1 MLFSSPFGICAPSG
15 GIALHPELLVRK
27 RIWLMTLVLAGAFL
41 LVIGRIATLTIRDAE
56 ALTAR
61 GVAQWTKA
69 GTVTARRGSIL
80 DRHGKLL
87 ALSATAYTVTADPR
101 LVTDI
106 DAFLDALEPILAL
119 DRESAAKK
127 LSDNT
132 KGSVILK
139 RQVTRET
146 VDLLRTLKNEAPET
160 ACLSA
165 LSFDEDVSRYYPG
178 GALLSQV
185 LGLTTIDSEGQSG
198 LESQYEDVL
207 SGTEGSYLRQVDAR
221 NRTLAGTEGWYI
233 PSQAGSSIKLT
244 IDATIQE
251 IVEKAMRECQEVNS
265 AASVTC
271 IVSDVRTGGILAMCI
286 NPDYDPNDPPRSDVS
301 ALTQLM
307 RITAIS
313 DVYEPGSTFKIITAA
328 AALDSGVTTPED
340 SFYCSAKV
348 TVDGD
353 TIRCWGRAHGAE
365 TMAEG
370 LQNSCNPVFVELALR
385 MGSDNFYRYLHAFG
399 LGKKTGIDL
408 PGESAGILISSRL
421 VKNVDLA
428 RIGFGQSVAVT
439 PLQLVMACNAAIN
452 GGKLMKPYIVSE
464 IQDELGETLQRFSP
478 TVVSTPI
485 KPETSE
491 TLRGLL
497 EKVVSEG
504 GGKNAYIDGY
514 RIGGKTGTAQVYK
527 EGRIV
532 TNVHIGSFYGFAPA
546 DDPLIS
552 VLVVV
557 NEAQVPVDY
566 GGTTAAP
573 FARQVLE
580 EVLPLLG
587 EEKYAENQKDVLV
600 PDIKGL
606 TISQARRTLTEAGLE
621 MLDDGVNDVVL
632 DQLPPPGATL
642 AEGGHVMAYTAK
654 SSTLTPEE
662 LCCVPDLL
670 GMSDVDCARLL
681 RQRGLLLSMS
691 GTGLCVKQSPAA
703 GEYVAPGTSVH
714 LIFDT
719 N

>member
-1 MLFSSPFGICAPSG
+1 M
-15 GIALHPELLVRK
+15 HPELLVRK
-27 RIWLMTLVLAGAFL
+27 RIWLMTLTLAALFL

-56 ALTAR
+56 ALTQR
-61 GVAQWTKA
+61 GVSQWTKA
-69 GTVTARRGSIL
+69 GTVTARRGSII
-80 DRHGKLL
+80 DRHEQVL

-106 DAFLDALEPILAL
+106 PAFIDALEPILPL
-119 DRESAAKK
+119 ERESATRK

-139 RQVTRET
+139 RQVDRPT
-146 VDLLRTLKNEAPET
+146 VDRLRTLKSEAPES

-165 LSFDEDVSRYYPG
+165 LSFDEDVSRWYPK

-207 SGTEGSYLRQVDAR
+207 AGVEGSYLRQVDAR
-221 NRTLAGTEGWYI
+221 NRTIDGTEGWYI
-233 PSQAGSSIKLT
+233 PSQAGSTLKLT
-244 IDATIQE
+244 VDATVQE
-251 IVEKAMRECQEVNS
+251 IVEKAMRECLEVN
-265 AASVTC
+265 AAESVLC
-271 IVSDVRTGGILAMCI
+271 IVSDVRTGGILALSI
-286 NPDYDPNDPPRSDVS
+286 KPDYDPNEPPRSDVA
-301 ALTQLM
+301 ALTELM

-328 AALDSGVTTPED
+328 SALDSGATFPED
-340 SFYCSAKV
+340 SFYCSARVK
-348 TVDGD
+348 VDGD

-385 MGSDNFYRYLHAFG
+385 MGADAFYRYLNSFG
-399 LGKKTGIDL
+399 LGKRTGIDL
-408 PGESAGILISSRL
+408 PGESAGILIGSRY
-421 VKNVDLA
+421 VKTVDLA

-452 GGKLMKPYIVSE
+452 GGKLMKPYLVSE
-464 IQDELGETLQRFSP
+464 IQDELGQPIQRFTP

-485 KPETSE
+485 KSETSE

-497 EKVVSEG
+497 EAVVSEG
-504 GGKNAYIDGY
+504 GGKNAYIEGY

-527 EGRIV
+527 EGKIV
-532 TNVHIGSFYGFAPA
+532 SNVHIGSFYGFAPA

-557 NEAQVPVDY
+557 NEAHVPIDY

-573 FARQVLE
+573 FARQIFE

-587 EEKYAENQKDVLV
+587 VERYAGETEEVTV

-606 TISQARRTLTEAGLE
+606 TISQARRTLTEAGLN
-621 MLDDGVNDVVL
+621 MLDDGANDVVL
-632 DQLPPPGATL
+632 DQLPPPQAKL
-642 AEGGHVMAYTAK
+642 ARGGHVMAYTA
-654 SSTLTPEE
+654 SGESLTPED
-662 LCCVPDLL
+662 LVCVPSLT
-670 GMSDVDCARLL
+670 GQSDVDCARLL
-681 RQRGLLLSMS
+681 RQRGLLLSMV
-691 GTGLCVKQSPAA
+691 GTGLCVRQSPAA

-714 LIFDT
+714 LIFENT
-719 N
+719 E

>member
-1 MLFSSPFGICAPSG
+1 M
-15 GIALHPELLVRK
+15 HPELLVRK
-27 RIWLMTLVLAGAFL
+27 RIWLMTLILAALFL
-41 LVIGRIATLTIRDAE
+41 LVIGRIATLTILDAE
-56 ALTAR
+56 ALTQR

-69 GTVTARRGSIL
+69 GTVTARRGGII
-80 DRHGKLL
+80 DRNGKIL

-106 DAFLDALEPILAL
+106 AAFLDALAPILPL
-119 DRESAAKK
+119 DRETATKK

-139 RQVTRET
+139 RQVERET
-146 VDLLRTLKNEAPET
+146 VDLLRTLRSEAPEE

-165 LSFDEDVSRYYPG
+165 LAFDEDVSRWYPN

-185 LGLTTIDSEGQSG
+185 LGLTTIDAEGQSG
-198 LESQYEDVL
+198 LELQYESVL
-207 SGTEGSYLRQVDAR
+207 EGLPGSYLRQVDAR
-221 NRTLAGTEGWYI
+221 NRVIDGTEGWYI
-233 PSQAGSSIKLT
+233 PSQEGSTIKLT
-244 IDATIQE
+244 IDSTIQA
-251 IVEKAMRECQEVNS
+251 IAEKAMRECLEVNS
-265 AASVTC
+265 AESVCC
-271 IVSDVRTGGILAMCI
+271 IVSDVRTGAILALGI
-286 NPDYDPNDPPRSDVS
+286 KPDYDPNEPPRSDVS

-313 DVYEPGSTFKIITAA
+313 DVYEPGSTFKILTAA

-353 TIRCWGRAHGAE
+353 TIRCWGRPHGAE
-365 TMAEG
+365 TMAQG

-385 MGSDNFYRYLHAFG
+385 MGTDTFYRYLKSFG
-399 LGKKTGIDL
+399 LGQKTGIDL
-408 PGESAGILISSRL
+408 PGESAGILIGSRY
-421 VKNVDLA
+421 VKTVDLA

-439 PLQLVMACNAAIN
+439 PLQLVMAANAAIN

-464 IQDELGETLQRFSP
+464 IQDELGQTIQRFSP
-478 TVVSTPI
+478 KVVSTPI
-485 KPETSE
+485 RPETSQ

-497 EKVVSEG
+497 ENVVSQG

-514 RIGGKTGTAQVYK
+514 AIGGKTGTAQVYK

-532 TNVHIGSFYGFAPA
+532 SDVHIGSFYGFAPA
-546 DDPLIS
+546 EDPLIS
-552 VLVVV
+552 ILVVV
-557 NEAQVPVDY
+557 NEARVPVDY

-573 FARQVLE
+573 FARQIFD

-587 EEKYAENQKDVLV
+587 GEKWAEDQEVVEV

-632 DQLPPPGATL
+632 DQLPPAGAKLVT
-642 AEGGHVMAYTAK
+642 GGHVMAYTAQG
-654 SSTLTPEE
+654 SALTPEE
-662 LCCVPDLL
+662 LVCVPGLL

-681 RQRGLLLSMS
+681 RQRGLILSMV
-691 GTGLCVKQSPAA
+691 GTGVCVRQSPAA
-703 GEYVAPGTSVH
+703 GEYVPPGTSV
-714 LIFDT
+714 LVAFEST

>member
-1 MLFSSPFGICAPSG
+1 M
-15 GIALHPELLVRK
+15 HPELLVRK
-27 RIWLMTLVLAGAFL
+27 RIWLMSLVLAGLFL

-56 ALTAR
+56 ALTKR

-69 GTVTARRGSIL
+69 GTVTARRGSII
-80 DRHGKLL
+80 DRNGSIL

-106 DAFLDALEPILAL
+106 DAFLDTIEPVLPL
-119 DRESAAKK
+119 DRESATKK

-139 RQVTRET
+139 RQVTRAT
-146 VDLLRTLKNEAPET
+146 VDLLRTLKNEAPES

-165 LSFDEDVSRYYPG
+165 LSFDEDVSRWYPH
-178 GALLSQV
+178 GALLTQA
-185 LGLTTIDSEGQSG
+185 LGLTNIDSQGQSG
-198 LESQYEDVL
+198 LESQYESVL
-207 SGTEGSYLRQVDAR
+207 AGTEGSYLRQVDAR

-233 PSQAGSSIKLT
+233 PSQEGSAIKLT

-251 IVEKAMRECQEVNS
+251 IVEKAMRECLEVNS
-265 AASVTC
+265 AESVTC
-271 IVSDVRTGGILAMCI
+271 IVSDVRTGGILALCI
-286 NPDYDPNDPPRSDVS
+286 KPDYDPNEPPRSDVA
-301 ALTQLM
+301 ALTDLM

-313 DVYEPGSTFKIITAA
+313 DVYEPGSTFKILTSA
-328 AALDSGVTTPED
+328 AALDCGVTNPED
-340 SFYCSAKV
+340 DFYCSAKV

-365 TMAEG
+365 TMAQG

-385 MGSDNFYRYLHAFG
+385 MGTDTFYRYLNAFG

-408 PGESAGILISSRL
+408 PGESGGILIGSRY
-421 VKNVDLA
+421 VKTVDLA

-439 PLQLVMACNAAIN
+439 PLQLVMAANAAIN

-464 IQDELGETLQRFSP
+464 IQDEFGQTLQRITP
-478 TVVSTPI
+478 KVVSTPI
-485 KPETSE
+485 KAETSQ

-497 EKVVSEG
+497 EAVVSEG
-504 GGKNAYIDGY
+504 GGKNAKIDGY

-527 EGRIV
+527 EGKIV
-532 TNVHIGSFYGFAPA
+532 SNVHIGSFYGFAPA

-552 VLVVV
+552 ILVVV
-557 NEAQVPVDY
+557 NEAHVPIDY

-587 EEKYAENQKDVLV
+587 VERYAESAEDVIV
-600 PDIKGL
+600 PQIKGL

-632 DQLPPPGATL
+632 DQLPPAGASL
-642 AEGGHVMAYTAK
+642 VKGGHVMAYTAQ

-662 LCCVPDLL
+662 LVCVPNLS

-681 RQRGLLLSMS
+681 RQRGLQMSMV
-691 GTGLCVKQSPAA
+691 GAGICTRQSPAA
-703 GEYVAPGTSVH
+703 GEYVAPGTSILVTMKNT
-714 LIFDT
+714 D
-719 N
+719 

>member
-1 MLFSSPFGICAPSG
+1 M
-15 GIALHPELLVRK
+15 HPELLVRK
-27 RIWLMTLVLAGAFL
+27 RIWLMTLTLAALFL
-41 LVIGRIATLTIRDAE
+41 LVIGRIATLTIHDAA
-56 ALTAR
+56 ALTQR

-69 GTVTARRGSIL
+69 GTVTARRGSII
-80 DRHGKLL
+80 DRNERIL

-106 DAFLDALEPILAL
+106 GAFLDVLAPVLPL
-119 DRESAAKK
+119 DREAAPKQ

-139 RQVTRET
+139 RQVDRET
-146 VDLLRTLKNEAPET
+146 VDRLRTLKNEAPEK

-165 LSFDEDVSRYYPG
+165 LSFDEDVSRWYPH

-198 LESQYEDVL
+198 LESQYESVL
-207 SGTEGSYLRQVDAR
+207 AGMEGSYLRQVDAR
-221 NRTLAGTEGWYI
+221 NRVLAGTEGWYI
-233 PSQAGSSIKLT
+233 PSRQGSSIKLT

-251 IVEKAMRECQEVNS
+251 IAEKAMRECLEVNS
-265 AASVTC
+265 AESVTC
-271 IVSDVRTGGILAMCI
+271 IVSDVRTGGILALCI
-286 NPDYDPNDPPRSDVS
+286 KPDYDPNEPPRSDVS
-301 ALTQLM
+301 ALTELM

-313 DVYEPGSTFKIITAA
+313 DVYEPGSTFKILTAA

-348 TVDGD
+348 KVDGD

-370 LQNSCNPVFVELALR
+370 LKNSCNPVFVELALR
-385 MGSDNFYRYLHAFG
+385 MGTDAFYRYLHSFG

-408 PGESAGILISSRL
+408 PGESGGILIGSRY
-421 VKNVDLA
+421 VKTVDLA

-452 GGKLMKPYIVSE
+452 GGKLMKPYLVSE
-464 IQDELGETLQRFSP
+464 IQDEFGQPLQRFNP
-478 TVVSTPI
+478 TVVATPI
-485 KPETSE
+485 RAETSE

-497 EKVVSEG
+497 EAVVSEG
-504 GGKNAYIDGY
+504 GGKNAKIDGY

-527 EGRIV
+527 EGKIV
-532 TNVHIGSFYGFAPA
+532 SNVHIGSFYGFAPA
-546 DDPLIS
+546 EDPLIS
-552 VLVVV
+552 VLVIV
-557 NEAQVPVDY
+557 NEAHVPVDY

-573 FARQVLE
+573 FARQIFD

-587 EEKYAENQKDVLV
+587 VEKYAEISEDVLV

-632 DQLPPPGATL
+632 DQLPPVGASL
-642 AEGGHVMAYTAK
+642 VRGGHVMAYTAQ
-654 SSTLTPEE
+654 STTLTPED
-662 LCCVPDLL
+662 LVRVPDLKGL
-670 GMSDVDCARLL
+670 SDVDCARLL
-681 RQRGLLLSMS
+681 RQRGLIISMA
-691 GTGLCVKQSPAA
+691 GTGVCVRQTPAA
-703 GEYVAPGTSVH
+703 GEYIAPGESVH
-714 LIFDT
+714 VSLAEPGR
-719 N
+719 